1 MERTTSKTFQPS
13 SSTEE
18 ISQHRRNLPAHS
30 SSKQPMMER
39 KKKYPKDVLS
49 AMSFDKHTLHV
60 HRRNPK
66 VPAAVPVTVVPVTVS
81 QDSAVSVTVPVT
93 AVPVKVPVKVPQ
105 NVPQG
110 VPVTVPQDRAAPVTD
125 VSSSSPRKRP
135 SEAVYPQCLIK
146 TKPAKRISLGNRTFA
161 SIRTYRKDPRVNIRD
176 YASDDH
182 GDHHALKRGI
192 LLTTEQWEVLK
203 QNMEA
208 IDEGLK
214 RRKSDIYAKL

>member
-1 MERTTSKTFQPS
+1 
-13 SSTEE
+13 
-18 ISQHRRNLPAHS
+18 
-30 SSKQPMMER
+30 MMER

-66 VPAAVPVTVVPVTVS
+66 VPAAVPVTVVPVTVP
-81 QDSAVSVTVPVT
+81 QDSAVPVTVP
-93 AVPVKVPVKVPQ
+93 AKVPVKVSQ

-110 VPVTVPQDRAAPVTD
+110 VPVTVPVTVPQDRAAPVTD
-125 VSSSSPRKRP
+125 VSATPSSSPRKRP

-192 LLTTEQWEVLK
+192 LLTTEQWEVL
-203 QNMEA
+203 NMKA

>member
-18 ISQHRRNLPAHS
+18 IFPHRKNLPAHS
-30 SSKQPMMER
+30 SSKQRMREPR
-39 KKKYPKDVLS
+39 DVLG
-49 AMSFDKHTLHV
+49 AISFDKHTRHV

-66 VPAAVPVTVVPVTVS
+66 IPAAVPVTVVPVTVP
-81 QDSAVSVTVPVT
+81 QDSAVSVT
-93 AVPVKVPVKVPQ
+93 
-105 NVPQG
+105 

-125 VSSSSPRKRP
+125 VSATPSSSPRKRP

>member
-13 SSTEE
+13 SCTEE

-66 VPAAVPVTVVPVTVS
+66 VPAAVPVTVVPVTVP
-81 QDSAVSVTVPVT
+81 QDSAVPVTVP
-93 AVPVKVPVKVPQ
+93 AKVPVKVSQ

-110 VPVTVPQDRAAPVTD
+110 VPVTVPVTD
-125 VSSSSPRKRP
+125 RVAPATPPSSTRKRP

-161 SIRTYRKDPRVNIRD
+161 SNRTYRKDPRVNIRD

-203 QNMEA
+203 LNMEA

>member
-1 MERTTSKTFQPS
+1 
-13 SSTEE
+13 
-18 ISQHRRNLPAHS
+18 
-30 SSKQPMMER
+30 MMER

-66 VPAAVPVTVVPVTVS
+66 VPAAVPVTVVPVTVP

-110 VPVTVPQDRAAPVTD
+110 VPVTVPQDRAASVTVPQD
-125 VSSSSPRKRP
+125 VPATPSSSPRKRP
-135 SEAVYPQCLIK
+135 SDAVYPQCLIK
-146 TKPAKRISLGNRTFA
+146 KKPAKRILLGNRTFA

-214 RRKSDIYAKL
+214 RRKCDIYAKL

>member
-1 MERTTSKTFQPS
+1 MREPR
-13 SSTEE
+13 
-18 ISQHRRNLPAHS
+18 
-30 SSKQPMMER
+30 
-39 KKKYPKDVLS
+39 DVLG
-49 AMSFDKHTLHV
+49 AMPQNK
-60 HRRNPK
+60 RRK
-66 VPAAVPVTVVPVTVS
+66 VPAVVPVTVP
-81 QDSAVSVTVPVT
+81 QDSAVS
-93 AVPVKVPVKVPQ
+93 VKVPVKVPQ

-110 VPVTVPQDRAAPVTD
+110 VPVTVPVTD
-125 VSSSSPRKRP
+125 QAASVTAPQDVPATPPSSPRKRP

-146 TKPAKRISLGNRTFA
+146 KKPAKRILLGNRTFA

-214 RRKSDIYAKL
+214 RRKCDIYAKL

>member
-1 MERTTSKTFQPS
+1 M
-13 SSTEE
+13 
-18 ISQHRRNLPAHS
+18 
-30 SSKQPMMER
+30 
-39 KKKYPKDVLS
+39 
-49 AMSFDKHTLHV
+49 
-60 HRRNPK
+60 
-66 VPAAVPVTVVPVTVS
+66 
-81 QDSAVSVTVPVT
+81 
-93 AVPVKVPVKVPQ
+93 
-105 NVPQG
+105 
-110 VPVTVPQDRAAPVTD
+110 
-125 VSSSSPRKRP
+125 
-135 SEAVYPQCLIK
+135 YPQCLIK

-203 QNMEA
+203 LNMEA

>member
-1 MERTTSKTFQPS
+1 
-13 SSTEE
+13 
-18 ISQHRRNLPAHS
+18 
-30 SSKQPMMER
+30 MMER

-66 VPAAVPVTVVPVTVS
+66 VPAAVPVTVVPVTVP

-93 AVPVKVPVKVPQ
+93 AVPVKVPVTAVPVKVPQ

-110 VPVTVPQDRAAPVTD
+110 VPVTVPVTD
-125 VSSSSPRKRP
+125 RVAPATPPSSPRKRP

-203 QNMEA
+203 LNMEA